1 MDCQWNQKS
10 FVFDKRQSVKAY
22 CILYKC
28 FHFTTQ
34 QRKPLSVLEG
44 KANNA
49 NIFCAVLQW
58 FGETI
63 RLVKYENIKF

>member
-1 MDCQWNQKS
+1 M
-10 FVFDKRQSVKAY
+10 KAD